1 MNIGYKILK
10 LNTGD
15 DLVCKMEENLNIK
28 EYQSIFVQDPMVLN
42 QLRSPFGGGIIES
55 YTLSPWIALSSD
67 DFYEIPVQ
75 YIVVVADIK
84 ETLKENYIKYVQD
97 RKEAEASEVMTAE
110 EIELTNTENEDNNEK
125 SEQTISSG
133 RRRRLVH

>member
-1 MNIGYKILK
+1 
-10 LNTGD
+10 
-15 DLVCKMEENLNIK
+15 MEENLNIK

-42 QLRSPFGGGIIES
+42 QLRSPFNGGIIES
-55 YTLSPWIALSSD
+55 YTLSPWMALSSD
-67 DFYEIPVQ
+67 DFYEIPVH

-110 EIELTNTENEDNNEK
+110 EIESTNTENEDNNEK

-133 RRRRLVH
+133 RRRRLIH

>member
-15 DLVCKMEENLNIK
+15 DIVCKMEENLNIK

-42 QLRSPFGGGIIES
+42 QLRSPFSGGIIES
-55 YTLSPWIALSSD
+55 YTLSPWMALSSD

-110 EIELTNTENEDNNEK
+110 EIESTNTENEDNNEK